1 MRQAVVAGYVGG
13 LGRRLGGSGGAVA
26 AGGEDAAGDRY
37 RLGSKEICLG
47 GRNEATDM
55 LPDMLQDLL
64 VRSDNLY
71 RRIAR
76 LDDVLFGQTGGQAGV
91 KAHFDRLNQ
100 AFGPN

>member
-1 MRQAVVAGYVGG
+1 
-13 LGRRLGGSGGAVA
+13 
-26 AGGEDAAGDRY
+26 
-37 RLGSKEICLG
+37 
-47 GRNEATDM
+47 M

-76 LDDVLFGQTGGQAGV
+76 LDDVLFGQSASQPGV